1 MALIQKVAQMMIA
14 AFASFIL
21 VMAVRALLF
30 ADPLHV
36 LAVLG
41 LLGLIIAILGEVAE
55 YLDRREVHK
64 IREEYEEQASDQI
77 DRE

>member
-1 MALIQKVAQMMIA
+1 MALLNKIIQMGWAALAAYATVMI
-14 AFASFIL
+14 I
-21 VMAVRALLF
+21 RTLLF
-30 ADPLHV
+30 ADPLIV
-36 LAVLG
+36 AVTVFATAWV
-41 LLGLIIAILGEVAE
+41 IAILAEVAE